1 MSDMREKYESL
12 ALSDLKEIAKVRG
25 IRITGLKK
33 ADLIEAMLA
42 EDKKDEEK
50 GKVVEA
56 RSIIPGSSPETAL
69 EENLNALI
77 ELKAFAFLCREKDPS
92 LEDVTLTAYQNLLS
106 SVETPFPTAPPIGLS
121 QICPAVLVKASFLCL
136 QTAALLLRQTGT
148 KEIPYSMLPAAG
160 PI

>member
-56 RSIIPGSSPETAL
+56 RSIIPGSSPEK
-69 EENLNALI
+69 EKFPS
-77 ELKAFAFLCREKDPS
+77 ELDS
-92 LEDVTLTAYQNLLS
+92 
-106 SVETPFPTAPPIGLS
+106 G
-121 QICPAVLVKASFLCL
+121 
-136 QTAALLLRQTGT
+136 
-148 KEIPYSMLPAAG
+148 
-160 PI
+160 